1 MKKGDFRLISLGVGM
16 KLPDGYKANIYPR
29 SSTYKNFGIILANSV
44 GQIDNSYSGDNDC
57 WKFPAIAM
65 RDTVIHKNDR
75 ICQFEIQV
83 ILKHNIYSVDA
94 VYNGQ
99 EAYDYIM
106 AGVYD
111 GVILDVMMP
120 KMDGF
125 TVLSKIRSEGCD
137 VPVIMLTAK
146 SETDD
151 KINGLDL
158 GADDYLAK
166 PFDTKELLARIRAI
180 TRRKS
185 EAVST
190 DVIYGDC
197 TLNSL
202 NYELSSGGGSVKL
215 QNKEY
220 QIMELLMANQKSII
234 SAELMMEK
242 IWGYDT
248 DTEISVVWVN
258 ISYLRKKLGQIG
270 SKVSIKAVR
279 NQGYTLEY
287 SE

>member
-1 MKKGDFRLISLGVGM
+1 MRLL
-16 KLPDGYKANIYPR
+16 LAEDEKAL
-29 SSTYKNFGIILANSV
+29 SSAL
-44 GQIDNSYSGDNDC
+44 
-57 WKFPAIAM
+57 
-65 RDTVIHKNDR
+65 
-75 ICQFEIQV
+75 QV
-83 ILKHNIYSVDA
+83 ILKHNNYSVDA

-99 EAYDYIM
+99 DAYDYIM

-125 TVLSKIRSEGCD
+125 TVLSKIRAESCD

-146 SETDD
+146 AETDD

-166 PFDTKELLARIRAI
+166 PFETKELLARIRAI

-185 EAVST
+185 EAVSA
-190 DVIYGDC
+190 DMKYGDC

-202 NYELSSGGGSVKL
+202 NYELSSVGGSVKL

-220 QIMELLMANQKSII
+220 QIMELLMANQNSII

-242 IWGYDT
+242 IWGYDS

-258 ISYLRKKLGQIG
+258 ISYLRKKLNQIC
-270 SKVSIKAVR
+270 SSVAIKAVR

-287 SE
+287 SGQ

>member
-1 MKKGDFRLISLGVGM
+1 MEKIKILVVDDESRMRKLVRDFLVREDYEVLEAGDGEAALDIFYQEKNIALI
-16 KLPDGYKANIYPR
+16 
-29 SSTYKNFGIILANSV
+29 
-44 GQIDNSYSGDNDC
+44 
-57 WKFPAIAM
+57 
-65 RDTVIHKNDR
+65 
-75 ICQFEIQV
+75 
-83 ILKHNIYSVDA
+83 
-94 VYNGQ
+94 
-99 EAYDYIM
+99 
-106 AGVYD
+106 
-111 GVILDVMMP
+111 ILDVMMP

>member
-1 MKKGDFRLISLGVGM
+1 MRLL
-16 KLPDGYKANIYPR
+16 LAEDEKAL
-29 SSTYKNFGIILANSV
+29 SSAL
-44 GQIDNSYSGDNDC
+44 
-57 WKFPAIAM
+57 
-65 RDTVIHKNDR
+65 
-75 ICQFEIQV
+75 QV
-83 ILKHNIYSVDA
+83 ILKHNNYSVDA

-180 TRRKS
+180 TRRKN

-190 DVIYGDC
+190 DMIYGDC

-202 NYELSSGGGSVKL
+202 NYELSSDGGSVKL

>member
-1 MKKGDFRLISLGVGM
+1 MRLL
-16 KLPDGYKANIYPR
+16 LAEDEKAL
-29 SSTYKNFGIILANSV
+29 SSAL
-44 GQIDNSYSGDNDC
+44 
-57 WKFPAIAM
+57 
-65 RDTVIHKNDR
+65 
-75 ICQFEIQV
+75 QV
-83 ILKHNIYSVDA
+83 ILKHNNYSVDA

-99 EAYDYIM
+99 DAYDYIV

-151 KINGLDL
+151 KINGLDF

-166 PFDTKELLARIRAI
+166 PFEMKELLARIRAI

-185 EAVST
+185 EAVSA
-190 DVIYGDC
+190 DMIYGDC

-202 NYELSSGGGSVKL
+202 NYELSSDGGSVKL

>member
-1 MKKGDFRLISLGVGM
+1 MRLL
-16 KLPDGYKANIYPR
+16 LAEDEKAL
-29 SSTYKNFGIILANSV
+29 SSAL
-44 GQIDNSYSGDNDC
+44 
-57 WKFPAIAM
+57 
-65 RDTVIHKNDR
+65 
-75 ICQFEIQV
+75 QV
-83 ILKHNIYSVDA
+83 ILKHN
-94 VYNGQ
+94 GQ
-99 EAYDYIM
+99 DAYDYIM

-125 TVLSKIRSEGCD
+125 TVLSKIRAEGCD

-146 SETDD
+146 AETDD

-166 PFDTKELLARIRAI
+166 PFETKELLARIRAI

-190 DVIYGDC
+190 EMKYGDC

-202 NYELSSGGGSVKL
+202 NYELSSSGGSVKL

-220 QIMELLMANQKSII
+220 QIMELLMANQNAII
-234 SAELMMEK
+234 SAELMTR
-242 IWGYDT
+242 IRRSVLCGS
-248 DTEISVVWVN
+248 ISR
-258 ISYLRKKLGQIG
+258 ISGR
-270 SKVSIKAVR
+270 SSVR
-279 NQGYTLEY
+279 
-287 SE
+287 

>member
-1 MKKGDFRLISLGVGM
+1 MRLL
-16 KLPDGYKANIYPR
+16 LAEDEKAL
-29 SSTYKNFGIILANSV
+29 SSAL
-44 GQIDNSYSGDNDC
+44 
-57 WKFPAIAM
+57 
-65 RDTVIHKNDR
+65 
-75 ICQFEIQV
+75 QV
-83 ILKHNIYSVDA
+83 ILKHNNYSVDA

-180 TRRKS
+180 TRRKI

-202 NYELSSGGGSVKL
+202 NYELSSDGGSVKL

>member
-1 MKKGDFRLISLGVGM
+1 MRLL
-16 KLPDGYKANIYPR
+16 LAEDEKAL
-29 SSTYKNFGIILANSV
+29 SSAL
-44 GQIDNSYSGDNDC
+44 
-57 WKFPAIAM
+57 
-65 RDTVIHKNDR
+65 
-75 ICQFEIQV
+75 QV

-180 TRRKS
+180 TRRKR

-202 NYELSSGGGSVKL
+202 NYELSSDGGSVKL

>member
-1 MKKGDFRLISLGVGM
+1 MNCTVVRLAYIDKTVTEN
-16 KLPDGYKANIYPR
+16 GYGTEMDNMRLLLAEDEKAL
-29 SSTYKNFGIILANSV
+29 SSAL
-44 GQIDNSYSGDNDC
+44 
-57 WKFPAIAM
+57 
-65 RDTVIHKNDR
+65 
-75 ICQFEIQV
+75 QV
-83 ILKHNIYSVDA
+83 ILKHNNYSVDA

-99 EAYDYIM
+99 DAYDYIM
-106 AGVYD
+106 TGVYD

-125 TVLSKIRSEGCD
+125 TVLSGIRAEGCD

-146 SETDD
+146 AETDD

-166 PFDTKELLARIRAI
+166 PFEMKELLARIRAI

-185 EAVST
+185 DAVST
-190 DVIYGDC
+190 ELKYGDC
-197 TLNSL
+197 ALNSL
-202 NYELSSGGGSVKL
+202 NYELAAPGGKVKL

-220 QIMELLMANQKSII
+220 QIMELLMANKNSII

-242 IWGYDT
+242 IWGYDS
-248 DTEISVVWVN
+248 DTEINVVWVN
-258 ISYLRKKLGQIG
+258 ISYLRKKLSQIG
-270 SKVSIKAVR
+270 SGVSIKAVR

-287 SE
+287 SET

>member
-1 MKKGDFRLISLGVGM
+1 MRLL
-16 KLPDGYKANIYPR
+16 LAEDEKAL
-29 SSTYKNFGIILANSV
+29 SSAL
-44 GQIDNSYSGDNDC
+44 
-57 WKFPAIAM
+57 
-65 RDTVIHKNDR
+65 
-75 ICQFEIQV
+75 QV
-83 ILKHNIYSVDA
+83 ILKHNNYSVDA

-99 EAYDYIM
+99 DAYDYIM

-125 TVLSKIRSEGCD
+125 TVLSKIRAEGCD

-146 SETDD
+146 AETDD

-166 PFDTKELLARIRAI
+166 PFETKELLARIRAI
-180 TRRKS
+180 TRRKG

-190 DVIYGDC
+190 EMKYGDC

-202 NYELSSGGGSVKL
+202 NYELSSSGGSVKL

-220 QIMELLMANQKSII
+220 QIMELLMANQNAII

-258 ISYLRKKLGQIG
+258 ISYLRKKLSQIG
-270 SKVSIKAVR
+270 SGVSIKAVR

-287 SE
+287 KEADRT

>member
-1 MKKGDFRLISLGVGM
+1 
-16 KLPDGYKANIYPR
+16 
-29 SSTYKNFGIILANSV
+29 
-44 GQIDNSYSGDNDC
+44 
-57 WKFPAIAM
+57 
-65 RDTVIHKNDR
+65 
-75 ICQFEIQV
+75 
-83 ILKHNIYSVDA
+83 
-94 VYNGQ
+94 
-99 EAYDYIM
+99 M
-106 AGVYD
+106 AGNTILVVDDEQRMRKLVRDFLTKQNFRVLEAAD
-111 GVILDVMMP
+111 GEEAVDVFMENKDIVLVILDVMMP

>member
-1 MKKGDFRLISLGVGM
+1 MRLL
-16 KLPDGYKANIYPR
+16 LAEDEKAL
-29 SSTYKNFGIILANSV
+29 SSAL
-44 GQIDNSYSGDNDC
+44 
-57 WKFPAIAM
+57 
-65 RDTVIHKNDR
+65 
-75 ICQFEIQV
+75 QV
-83 ILKHNIYSVDA
+83 ILKHNNYSVDA

-99 EAYDYIM
+99 DAYVYIM

-125 TVLSKIRSEGCD
+125 TVLSKIRAEDCD

-146 SETDD
+146 AETDD
-151 KINGLDL
+151 KIKGLDL

-166 PFDTKELLARIRAI
+166 PFETKELLARIRAI

-185 EAVST
+185 EAVSA
-190 DVIYGDC
+190 DMKYGDC

-202 NYELSSGGGSVKL
+202 NYELSSAGGSVKL

-220 QIMELLMANQKSII
+220 QIMELLMANQNSII

-242 IWGYDT
+242 IWGYDS

-258 ISYLRKKLGQIG
+258 ISYLRKKLNQIG
-270 SKVSIKAVR
+270 SSVSIKAVR

-287 SE
+287 SGQ

>member
-1 MKKGDFRLISLGVGM
+1 MRLL
-16 KLPDGYKANIYPR
+16 LAEDEKAL
-29 SSTYKNFGIILANSV
+29 SSAL
-44 GQIDNSYSGDNDC
+44 
-57 WKFPAIAM
+57 
-65 RDTVIHKNDR
+65 
-75 ICQFEIQV
+75 QV
-83 ILKHNIYSVDA
+83 ILKHNNYSVDA

-99 EAYDYIM
+99 DAYVYIM

-125 TVLSKIRSEGCD
+125 TVLSKIRAEDCD

-146 SETDD
+146 AETDD

-166 PFDTKELLARIRAI
+166 PFETKELLARIRAI

-185 EAVST
+185 EAVSA
-190 DVIYGDC
+190 DMKYGDC

-202 NYELSSGGGSVKL
+202 NYELSSAGGSVKL

-220 QIMELLMANQKSII
+220 QIMEVLMANQNSII

-242 IWGYDT
+242 IWGYDS

-258 ISYLRKKLGQIG
+258 ISYLRKKLNQIC
-270 SKVSIKAVR
+270 SSVAIKAVR

-287 SE
+287 YGQ

>member
-1 MKKGDFRLISLGVGM
+1 
-16 KLPDGYKANIYPR
+16 
-29 SSTYKNFGIILANSV
+29 
-44 GQIDNSYSGDNDC
+44 
-57 WKFPAIAM
+57 
-65 RDTVIHKNDR
+65 
-75 ICQFEIQV
+75 
-83 ILKHNIYSVDA
+83 
-94 VYNGQ
+94 
-99 EAYDYIM
+99 M
-106 AGVYD
+106 AGGYD

-125 TVLSKIRSEGCD
+125 TVLSKIRAEGCD

-146 SETDD
+146 AETDD

-166 PFDTKELLARIRAI
+166 PFETKELLARIREM
-180 TRRKS
+180 K
-185 EAVST
+185 
-190 DVIYGDC
+190 YGDC

-202 NYELSSGGGSVKL
+202 NYELSSSGGSVKL

-220 QIMELLMANQKSII
+220 QIMELLMANQNAII

-258 ISYLRKKLGQIG
+258 ISYLRKKLSQIG
-270 SKVSIKAVR
+270 SGVSIKAVR

-287 SE
+287 KEEDRT

>member
-1 MKKGDFRLISLGVGM
+1 M
-16 KLPDGYKANIYPR
+16 
-29 SSTYKNFGIILANSV
+29 
-44 GQIDNSYSGDNDC
+44 
-57 WKFPAIAM
+57 
-65 RDTVIHKNDR
+65 
-75 ICQFEIQV
+75 
-83 ILKHNIYSVDA
+83 HNNYSVDA

-99 EAYDYIM
+99 DAYDYIM

-125 TVLSKIRSEGCD
+125 TMLSKIRAEGCD

-146 SETDD
+146 AETDD

-158 GADDYLAK
+158 
-166 PFDTKELLARIRAI
+166 
-180 TRRKS
+180 
-185 EAVST
+185 
-190 DVIYGDC
+190 GDC

-202 NYELSSGGGSVKL
+202 NYELSSSGGSVKL

-220 QIMELLMANQKSII
+220 QIMELLMANQNAII

-258 ISYLRKKLGQIG
+258 ISYLRKKLSQIG
-270 SKVSIKAVR
+270 SGVSIKAVR
-279 NQGYTLEY
+279 NQGYILEY
-287 SE
+287 KEEDRT

>member
-1 MKKGDFRLISLGVGM
+1 MERLKILVVDDESRMRKLVRDFLVREDYEVLEAGDGEEALDIFYKEKNIALI
-16 KLPDGYKANIYPR
+16 
-29 SSTYKNFGIILANSV
+29 
-44 GQIDNSYSGDNDC
+44 
-57 WKFPAIAM
+57 
-65 RDTVIHKNDR
+65 
-75 ICQFEIQV
+75 
-83 ILKHNIYSVDA
+83 
-94 VYNGQ
+94 
-99 EAYDYIM
+99 
-106 AGVYD
+106 
-111 GVILDVMMP
+111 ILDVMMP

-125 TVLSKIRSEGCD
+125 TVLSKIRAEGCD

-146 SETDD
+146 AETDD

-166 PFDTKELLARIRAI
+166 PFETKELLARIRAI

-190 DVIYGDC
+190 KMKYGDC

-202 NYELSSGGGSVKL
+202 NYELSSSGGSVKL

-220 QIMELLMANQKSII
+220 QIMELLMANQNAII

-258 ISYLRKKLGQIG
+258 ISYLRKKLSQIG
-270 SKVSIKAVR
+270 SGVSIKAVR

-287 SE
+287 KEEDRT

>member
-1 MKKGDFRLISLGVGM
+1 MRLL
-16 KLPDGYKANIYPR
+16 LAEDEKAL
-29 SSTYKNFGIILANSV
+29 SSAL
-44 GQIDNSYSGDNDC
+44 
-57 WKFPAIAM
+57 
-65 RDTVIHKNDR
+65 
-75 ICQFEIQV
+75 QV
-83 ILKHNIYSVDA
+83 ILKHNNYSVDA

-106 AGVYD
+106 VGVYD
-111 GVILDVMMP
+111 GVVLDVMMP

-190 DVIYGDC
+190 DVI
-197 TLNSL
+197 
-202 NYELSSGGGSVKL
+202 
-215 QNKEY
+215 
-220 QIMELLMANQKSII
+220 
-234 SAELMMEK
+234 
-242 IWGYDT
+242 IW
-248 DTEISVVWVN
+248 
-258 ISYLRKKLGQIG
+258 
-270 SKVSIKAVR
+270 
-279 NQGYTLEY
+279 
-287 SE
+287 

>member
-1 MKKGDFRLISLGVGM
+1 MRLL
-16 KLPDGYKANIYPR
+16 LAEDEKAL
-29 SSTYKNFGIILANSV
+29 SSAL
-44 GQIDNSYSGDNDC
+44 
-57 WKFPAIAM
+57 
-65 RDTVIHKNDR
+65 
-75 ICQFEIQV
+75 QV
-83 ILKHNIYSVDA
+83 ILKHNNYSVDA

-111 GVILDVMMP
+111 VVILDVMMP

-166 PFDTKELLARIRAI
+166 PFDARIRAI